1 MHHEDSLYVRPFVE
15 RDDPP
20 QRVYEFQA
28 GAEGLPEGLPGSL
41 QPATGDPVAGKV
53 FPSRA

>member
-28 GAEGLPEGLPGSL
+28 GAEGLPEGLPAAFNPP
-41 QPATGDPVAGKV
+41 PAIRWPG
-53 FPSRA
+53 R

>member
-28 GAEGLPEGLPGSL
+28 GVEGSTGRVTR
-41 QPATGDPVAGKV
+41 QPSTRHRRSGGGEGDPA
-53 FPSRA
+53 RA